1 MAYIRYLL
9 IITTILL
16 IAFSFPNP
24 STAFQSSTDGGIR
37 IITLS
42 SSGSDIAN
50 SVAYSPD
57 GNWLA
62 VGVSSGIF
70 IFDSQT
76 LIEKRFISTGV
87 WVRCVTFS
95 PDGSTVAAG
104 LFDGTARFWRLAD
117 GQEIRQFTG
126 HDGWVRSVAFTS
138 DGVLFATAADDDAVR
153 IWDAA
158 SGALKLSI
166 PNLPGVRVL
175 ALSPD
180 GQTLAAGLQD
190 TSIQLR
196 TVTDG
201 NLLKTLTGHKDWVRS
216 LAFSPDSKTLASG
229 AFDAT
234 AILWDVASGAP
245 KFSLTDHQSSVL
257 SVSFSPDGNTLAS
270 ASVDST
276 VKLWNVDDGNLLRTL
291 VGHADFV
298 YSVVFSP
305 DGKTIASGSS
315 DNSVRLWDLGD
326 PTAGA
331 SPQTDTPSDCRA
343 CHHPIGTHAPPRV
356 IQVNCEACHANGIG
370 MNWCPFF
377 ARSTKFISDVS
388 YFPPMEPIGVPISSE
403 NIAVEI
409 VSPSNGETLYST
421 AYSLSPAFVY
431 GNVFYR
437 GDQSTIKVQ
446 MEIWSGGQLTGEL
459 FAQPDQEG
467 NFTFNIAVNPDGAPV
482 VAGAKAAD
490 PDCASCHEDFNSQ
503 AYFPDGPVHIVI
515 TAISPDGER
524 ASDERWLTVDTS
536 GKATLD
542 VRVIDQEGGASIPGL
557 SVRAATVLYEW
568 RDRFENQVT
577 DADGR
582 ATLSLEALSQ
592 TITRYEIKV
601 PPTSLNGYLYEGVD
615 PVILELLPAAE
626 SHEPVTIYVNVR
638 TGQITGTLTGVQ
650 QASPLEIWAVHL
662 PDGAYH
668 KTSAANGTFTFADLP
683 SGEYQLLVDPAA
695 HRLGV
700 HAEPIQVDLTQQAQ
714 ASISIELKETSTA
727 SISGRVYD
735 AAGTPLPFGWITAA
749 STRTSQLDPVTG
761 NYQLP
766 RLDPAK
772 VTVIADVPGY
782 YSQAQ
787 VTDLSAAQEIRLDF
801 SLVRRP
807 DTTLLPWGD
816 GNLILPSVTVYE
828 ASQGTINLQNGWI
841 WGENGTDA
849 ELNLQVAGNQITLQ
863 SGSFA
868 VKYTPLQ
875 GGWLYLPEGEALL
888 RTADSLEVRM
898 SGGEMVALSEHGT
911 PLPVPFNETVVAS
924 FQQNEESP
932 LISKWEPTLEAQ
944 ARDRLAQIGIS
955 IAQVITFVTY
965 MLVLIVIAGLLIG
978 GIYSTWKYFR
988 NLLH

>member
-1 MAYIRYLL
+1 MAYKRYLL
-9 IITTILL
+9 AIATIILL
-16 IAFSFPNP
+16 AFGLPTS
-24 STAFQSSTDGGIR
+24 STAFQSLPDGGVR
-37 IITLS
+37 VIILS
-42 SSGSDIAN
+42 SSGKDIAN
-50 SVAYSPD
+50 SVSYSPD
-57 GNWLA
+57 GRWLA
-62 VGVSSGIF
+62 VGVSSGVSIF
-70 IFDSQT
+70 NSET
-76 LIEKRFISTGV
+76 LVQEQFIPTKAWARS
-87 WVRCVTFS
+87 VTFS

-104 LFDGTARFWRLAD
+104 LFDGAARFWRLTD

-126 HDGWVRSVAFTS
+126 HDGWVRCVAFSS
-138 DGVLFATAADDDAVR
+138 DGSLFATAADDDTVR
-153 IWDAA
+153 LWDAA

-180 GQTLAAGLQD
+180 GQTLVAGLQD

-196 TVTDG
+196 AVTDG
-201 NLLKTLTGHKDWVRS
+201 DLLKTLTGHKDWVRS
-216 LAFSPDSKTLASG
+216 LAFSPDGVTLASG

-234 AILWDVASGAP
+234 AILWDVASGTL
-245 KFSLTDHQSSVL
+245 KFSLKDHRSSVL
-257 SVSFSPDGNTLAS
+257 GVSFSPDGKTLAS
-270 ASVDST
+270 ASVDGA
-276 VKLWNVDDGNLLRTL
+276 VKLWNVDDGSLLRTL

-298 YSVVFSP
+298 YSVAFSP

-315 DNSVRLWDLGD
+315 DNSIRLWDLSD

-331 SPQTDTPSDCRA
+331 SPQPDTPSDCRA

-377 ARSTKFISDVS
+377 DRSTKFVSDVA
-388 YFPPMEPIGVPISSE
+388 YHPPTDPIGVPISSE
-403 NIAVEI
+403 NIAVNI
-409 VSPSNGETLYST
+409 ISPSNGETLYST

-431 GNVFYR
+431 GNVLYR
-437 GDQSTIKVQ
+437 GNQGAIKVH

-459 FAQPDQEG
+459 FAQPDQDG
-467 NFTFNIAVNPDGAPV
+467 DFTFNIAVNPDGAPV

-490 PDCASCHEDFNSQ
+490 PDCASCHEDFKSQ
-503 AYFPDGPVHIVI
+503 AYFPNGSVHFVI
-515 TAISPDGER
+515 TAVSPDGER

-536 GKATLD
+536 DKATLD
-542 VRVIDQEGGASIPGL
+542 VRVLDQETGKPLPGL

-577 DADGR
+577 DADGV
-582 ATLSLEALSQ
+582 ASLSLEALSQ
-592 TITRYEIKV
+592 ATTRHEIKI
-601 PPTSLNGYLYEGVD
+601 PPTSLNGYLYEGAE
-615 PVILELLPAAE
+615 PVIIELPPAAE
-626 SHEPVTIYVNVR
+626 SHAPLTIYVNVR
-638 TGQITGTLTGVQ
+638 TGQITGTLTG
-650 QASPLEIWAVHL
+650 ASQPDPLEIWAIHL

-683 SGEYQLLVDPAA
+683 IGEYQLLVDPATQ
-695 HRLGV
+695 RFGV

-714 ASISIELKETSTA
+714 ASINIELKETSTA
-727 SISGRVYD
+727 SLSGRVYD
-735 AAGTPLPFGWITAA
+735 AAGMPLPFGWITAA

-761 NYQLP
+761 NYHLP
-766 RLDPAK
+766 GLDPAK

-816 GNLILPSVTVYE
+816 GNLILPSETVYE
-828 ASQGTINLQNGWI
+828 ASQGTITLQNGWV
-841 WGENGTDA
+841 WGKNRADA
-849 ELNLQVAGNQITLQ
+849 ELNLQVAGNQITLN

-868 VKYTPLQ
+868 VKYTPSQ

-888 RTADSLEVRM
+888 RTADGLEVRM

-924 FQQNEESP
+924 FQQGDESP

-965 MLVLIVIAGLLIG
+965 ILVLIVIAGLIIG
-978 GIYSTWKYFR
+978 GIYSSWKYFR
-988 NLLH
+988 NLPH